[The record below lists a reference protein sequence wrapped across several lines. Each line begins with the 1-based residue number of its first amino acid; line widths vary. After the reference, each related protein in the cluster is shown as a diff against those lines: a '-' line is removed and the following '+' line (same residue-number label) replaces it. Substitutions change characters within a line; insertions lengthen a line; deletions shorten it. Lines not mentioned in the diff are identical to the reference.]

1 MSKISRNCSIT
12 SFLIFLLLECVSQTC
27 QYASNS
33 EEFWKYGISKISG
46 DVDVQVKSTGV
57 LEN

>member
-33 EEFWKYGISKISG
+33 EEFWKYCMSKISG
-46 DVDVQVKSTGV
+46 DVDVQIKLTGV

>member
-1 MSKISRNCSIT
+1 MGKISRNCSFT

-33 EEFWKYGISKISG
+33 EEFWKCCISKISG
-46 DVDVQVKSTGV
+46 DVDVQVKLTGV